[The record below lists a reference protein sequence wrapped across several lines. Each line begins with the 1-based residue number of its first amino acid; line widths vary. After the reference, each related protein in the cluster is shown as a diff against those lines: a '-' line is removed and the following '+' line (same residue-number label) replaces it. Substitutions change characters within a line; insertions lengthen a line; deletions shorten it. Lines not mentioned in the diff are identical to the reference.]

1 MWLVVL
7 RRLGMG
13 IVTLWVVS
21 ILVFAGTEILPGD
34 VAEAILG
41 QSATPESVA
50 AIREQLNLDRPAVV
64 RYLDWL
70 TNLLRGDLGMSLA
83 ADMPISEMISGRL
96 KNTLILAA
104 LTAAFA
110 VPLSIA
116 LGLAAAMF
124 PGGRVDRF
132 VTVSTLFLLSVPE
145 FFIAATLVLV
155 FAVHLQWLPAITYA
169 TEYESIWQLVRSLAL
184 PILTL
189 TTSVV
194 AHMARMT
201 RAAIINVMTSP
212 YIEMAILKGV
222 PRGRIVLR
230 HALLNAVGP
239 VVNVVALNLAYL
251 IGGVTIVETVFSYPG
266 LAKLMVDAASRRDMP
281 LVQACAM
288 IFCSAY
294 ILLILIADVL
304 AIFANPRLRHGK
316 S

>member
-1 MWLVVL
+1 
-7 RRLGMG
+7 MG
-13 IVTLWVVS
+13 VVTLWVVTV
-21 ILVFAGTEILPGD
+21 LVFVGTEILPGD

-41 QSATPESVA
+41 QSATPEAVA

-64 RYLDWL
+64 RYADWL
-70 TNLLRGDLGMSLA
+70 GNLLQGDLGISLA
-83 ADMPISEMISGRL
+83 ANIPISEMISGRL

-110 VPLSIA
+110 VPLSLA

-132 VTVSTLFLLSVPE
+132 VTISTLFLLSVPE
-145 FFIAATLVLV
+145 FFIAAALVLI
-155 FAVHLQWLPAITYA
+155 FAVQLQWLPAITSA
-169 TEYESIWQLVRSLAL
+169 TEYDSVWQLVKSLAL

-222 PRGRIVLR
+222 PRRRIVLR

-266 LAKLMVDAASRRDMP
+266 LARLMVDAVSRRDMP
-281 LVQACAM
+281 LVQACAI

-294 ILLILIADVL
+294 IFLILIADLL
-304 AIFANPRLRHGK
+304 AIFANPRLRHAK
-316 S
+316 

>member
-13 IVTLWVVS
+13 VVTLWVVS
-21 ILVFAGTEILPGD
+21 VLVFAGTEILPGD

-41 QSATPESVA
+41 QSATPEAVA

-64 RYLDWL
+64 RYMDWL
-70 TNLLRGDLGMSLA
+70 TNLLRGDLGISLA
-83 ADMPISEMISGRL
+83 ANLPISEMISGRL

-104 LTAAFA
+104 LTAALA
-110 VPLSIA
+110 VPLSLA
-116 LGLAAAMF
+116 MGLAAAMF
-124 PGGRVDRF
+124 PGGRIDRF

-145 FFIAATLVLV
+145 FFIAATLVLI

-169 TEYESIWQLVRSLAL
+169 TEYDSVWQLAKSLAL

-189 TTSVV
+189 TTSVI

-201 RAAIINVMTSP
+201 RAAILNVMTSP
-212 YIEMAILKGV
+212 YVEMAILKGV
-222 PRGRIVLR
+222 PRRRIVLR

-251 IGGVTIVETVFSYPG
+251 IGGVTIVETVFAYPG
-266 LAKLMVDAASRRDMP
+266 LARLMVDAVSRRDMP

-294 ILLILIADVL
+294 ILLILIADLL
-304 AIFANPRLRHGK
+304 AIFANPRLRHSK
-316 S
+316 Q

>member
-7 RRLGMG
+7 RRLGLG
-13 IVTLWVVS
+13 VITLWVVS
-21 ILVFAGTEILPGD
+21 VLVFAGTEILPGD

-41 QSATPESVA
+41 QSATPEAVA

-64 RYLDWL
+64 RYVEWL
-70 TNLLRGDLGMSLA
+70 TNMLRGDLGVSLA
-83 ADMPISEMISGRL
+83 ANMEISELVSGRL
-96 KNTLILAA
+96 QNTMMLAA
-104 LTAAFA
+104 LTAVFS
-110 VPLSIA
+110 VPLA
-116 LGLAAAMF
+116 LGMGLAAAMF
-124 PGGRVDRF
+124 PGGRLDRL
-132 VTVSTLFLLSVPE
+132 VTISTLCLLSVPE

-155 FAVHLQWLPAITYA
+155 FAVHLQWLPAITYI
-169 TEYESIWQLVRSLAL
+169 TEYESIWQLVKSMML

-189 TTSVV
+189 TTSLV

-251 IGGVTIVETVFSYPG
+251 VSGVVIVETVFAYPG
-266 LAKLMVDAASRRDMP
+266 LSKLMVDAVSRRDMP

-294 ILLILIADVL
+294 ILFFLIADVL
-304 AIFANPRLRHGK
+304 AILANPRLRQPK
-316 S
+316 

>member
-21 ILVFAGTEILPGD
+21 ILVFVGTEILPGD

-96 KNTLILAA
+96 KNTLLLAA

-230 HALLNAVGP
+230 HALFNAVGP

-266 LAKLMVDAASRRDMP
+266 LAKLMVDAVSRRDMP

-304 AIFANPRLRHGK
+304 AIFANPRLRHAK

>member
-7 RRLGMG
+7 RRLGLG
-13 IVTLWVVS
+13 IITLWMVS
-21 ILVFAGTEILPGD
+21 LLVLAGTEILPGD

-41 QSATPESVA
+41 QSATPEAVA
-50 AIREQLNLDRPAVV
+50 AIRDQLNLDRPAMV
-64 RYLDWL
+64 RYVEWL
-70 TNLLRGDLGMSLA
+70 RNLLRGDLGMSLSA
-83 ADMPISEMISGRL
+83 NMEISEMISGRF
-96 KNTLILAA
+96 KNTLMLAG
-104 LTAAFA
+104 LTAALA
-110 VPLSIA
+110 VPLA
-116 LGLAAAMF
+116 LAMGLAAAMF
-124 PGGRVDRF
+124 PGGRLDRL

-145 FFIAATLVLV
+145 FVIAAILVLI
-155 FAVHLQWLPAITYA
+155 FAVHLQWLPATTYVA
-169 TEYESIWQLVRSLAL
+169 SDASLWQLVKSLAL

-230 HALLNAVGP
+230 HALLNTVGP

-251 IGGVTIVETVFSYPG
+251 VSGVVIVETVFAYPG
-266 LAKLMVDAASRRDMP
+266 LARLMVDAVSRRDMP

-288 IFCSAY
+288 IFCAAY
-294 ILLILIADVL
+294 ILLILAADVL
-304 AIFANPRLRHGK
+304 AIVANPRLRK
-316 S
+316 PK

>member
-13 IVTLWVVS
+13 FVTLWVVS
-21 ILVFAGTEILPGD
+21 VLVFAGTEILPGD

-41 QSATPESVA
+41 QSATPEAVA
-50 AIREQLNLDRPAVV
+50 AIREQLNLDRPAAV

-70 TNLLRGDLGMSLA
+70 SNFLRGDLGVSLA
-83 ADMPISEMISGRL
+83 ANLPISEMISGRL
-96 KNTLILAA
+96 KNTLMLAA
-104 LTAAFA
+104 LTAALA
-110 VPLSIA
+110 VPLSLA
-116 LGLAAAMF
+116 MGLAAAMF

-145 FFIAATLVLV
+145 FFIAATLVLI
-155 FAVHLQWLPAITYA
+155 FAVHLQWVPAITYA
-169 TEYESIWQLVRSLAL
+169 TEYDSIWQLAKSLAL

-189 TTSVV
+189 TTSVI

-201 RAAIINVMTSP
+201 RAAILNVMTSP
-212 YIEMAILKGV
+212 YVEMAILKGV
-222 PRGRIVLR
+222 PRRRIVLR

-266 LAKLMVDAASRRDMP
+266 LARLMVDAVSRRDMP

-294 ILLILIADVL
+294 ILLILIADLL
-304 AIFANPRLRHGK
+304 AIFANPRLRHSK
-316 S
+316 Q

>member
-7 RRLGMG
+7 RRLGLG
-13 IVTLWVVS
+13 VVTLWVVS
-21 ILVFAGTEILPGD
+21 VLVFVGTEILPGD

-41 QSATPESVA
+41 QSATPEAVS
-50 AIREQLNLDRPAVV
+50 AIRAQLNLDRPAVV
-64 RYLDWL
+64 RYFDWL
-70 TNLLRGDLGMSLA
+70 TNFLRGDLGMSLA
-83 ADMPISEMISGRL
+83 ANTQISEMISGRL
-96 KNTLILAA
+96 KNTLTLAA

-110 VPLSIA
+110 VPIA
-116 LGLAAAMF
+116 LAMGLAAAMY
-124 PGGRVDRF
+124 PGGRVDRL

-145 FFIAATLVLV
+145 FFIAATLVLI
-155 FAVHLQWLPAITYA
+155 FAVHLQWLPAITYG
-169 TEYESIWQLVRSLAL
+169 TEYESLWQLVKSLAL

-222 PRGRIVLR
+222 PRRRIVLR
-230 HALLNAVGP
+230 HALLNAIGP

-251 IGGVTIVETVFSYPG
+251 IGGVTIVETVFAYPG
-266 LAKLMVDAASRRDMP
+266 LAKLMVDAVSRRDMP

-294 ILLILIADVL
+294 ILLILVADLL
-304 AIFANPRLRHGK
+304 AIFANPRLK
-316 S
+316 QPK

>member
-1 MWLVVL
+1 MWLVIL

-13 IVTLWVVS
+13 VITLWVVTV
-21 ILVFAGTEILPGD
+21 LVFAGTEILPGD

-41 QSATPESVA
+41 QSATPEAVA

-64 RYLDWL
+64 RYVDWL
-70 TNLLRGDLGMSLA
+70 TNILHGDLGISLA
-83 ADMPISEMISGRL
+83 ANIPISEMIAGRL
-96 KNTLILAA
+96 KNTLILAG

-110 VPLSIA
+110 VPLSLA

-145 FFIAATLVLV
+145 FFIAATLVLI

-169 TEYESIWQLVRSLAL
+169 TEYESIWQLVKSLAL

-222 PRGRIVLR
+222 PRWRIVLR

-251 IGGVTIVETVFSYPG
+251 IGGVTIVETVFAYPG
-266 LAKLMVDAASRRDMP
+266 LARLMVDAVSRRDMP
-281 LVQACAM
+281 LVQACAV
-288 IFCSAY
+288 IFCSSY
-294 ILLILIADVL
+294 ILLILVADLL
-304 AIFANPRLRHGK
+304 AIFANPRLRHSK
-316 S
+316 

>member
-7 RRLGMG
+7 RRLGLG
-13 IVTLWVVS
+13 IITLWVVS
-21 ILVFAGTEILPGD
+21 VLVFAGTEILPGD

-41 QSATPESVA
+41 QSATPEAVA
-50 AIREQLNLDRPAVV
+50 AIRDQLQLDRPAVV
-64 RYLDWL
+64 RYADWL
-70 TNLLRGDLGMSLA
+70 TDLLRGDLGISLA
-83 ADMPISEMISGRL
+83 ANMEISEMISGRF
-96 KNTLILAA
+96 KNTLVLAS
-104 LTAAFA
+104 LTAALA
-110 VPLSIA
+110 VPLA
-116 LGLAAAMF
+116 LAMGLAAAMF
-124 PGGRVDRF
+124 PGGRVDRL

-155 FAVHLQWLPAITYA
+155 FAVHLQWLPAITYM
-169 TEYESIWQLVRSLAL
+169 TEYESIWQLMESLAL

-230 HALLNAVGP
+230 HALFNAVGP
-239 VVNVVALNLAYL
+239 VVNVIALNLAYL
-251 IGGVTIVETVFSYPG
+251 VSGVVIVETVFAYPG
-266 LAKLMVDAASRRDMP
+266 LAKLMVDAVSRRDMP

-288 IFCSAY
+288 IFCTAY
-294 ILLILIADVL
+294 ILFILIADVL
-304 AIFANPRLRHGK
+304 AILANPRLRQPK
-316 S
+316 

>member
-1 MWLVVL
+1 MWLVIL

-13 IVTLWVVS
+13 VVTLWVVTV
-21 ILVFAGTEILPGD
+21 LVFAGTEILPGD

-41 QSATPESVA
+41 QSATPEAIA

-64 RYLDWL
+64 RYVDWL
-70 TNLLRGDLGMSLA
+70 TNILRGDLGISLA
-83 ADMPISEMISGRL
+83 ANIPISEMISGRL
-96 KNTLILAA
+96 KNTLILAG

-110 VPLSIA
+110 VPLSLA

-145 FFIAATLVLV
+145 FFIAATLVLI

-169 TEYESIWQLVRSLAL
+169 TEYDSIWQLVKSLAL

-222 PRGRIVLR
+222 PRWRIVLR

-251 IGGVTIVETVFSYPG
+251 IGGVTIVETVFAYPG
-266 LAKLMVDAASRRDMP
+266 LARLMVDAVSRRDMP
-281 LVQACAM
+281 LVQACAI
-288 IFCSAY
+288 IFCSSY
-294 ILLILIADVL
+294 ILLILIADLL
-304 AIFANPRLRHGK
+304 AIFANPRLRHSK
-316 S
+316 

>member
-13 IVTLWVVS
+13 VVTLWVVS

-41 QSATPESVA
+41 QSATPEAVA

-64 RYLDWL
+64 RYMDWL
-70 TNLLRGDLGMSLA
+70 TNLLRGDLGISLA
-83 ADMPISEMISGRL
+83 ANLPISEMISGRL

-110 VPLSIA
+110 VPLSLA
-116 LGLAAAMF
+116 MGLAAAMF
-124 PGGRVDRF
+124 PGGRIDRF

-145 FFIAATLVLV
+145 FFIAATLVLI
-155 FAVHLQWLPAITYA
+155 FAVHLQWVPAITYA
-169 TEYESIWQLVRSLAL
+169 TEYDSVWQLAKSLAL

-189 TTSVV
+189 TTSVI

-201 RAAIINVMTSP
+201 RAAILNVMTSP
-212 YIEMAILKGV
+212 YVEMAILKGV
-222 PRGRIVLR
+222 PRRRIVLR

-251 IGGVTIVETVFSYPG
+251 IGGVTIVETVFAYPG
-266 LAKLMVDAASRRDMP
+266 LARLMVDAVSRRDMP

-294 ILLILIADVL
+294 ILLILIADLL
-304 AIFANPRLRHGK
+304 AIFANPRLRHSK
-316 S
+316 Q

>member
-1 MWLVVL
+1 MWLVVV
-7 RRLGMG
+7 RRLGLG
-13 IVTLWVVS
+13 VITLWVVS
-21 ILVFAGTEILPGD
+21 VLVFAGTELLPGD

-41 QSATPESVA
+41 QSATPEAVA

-70 TNLLRGDLGMSLA
+70 GNLLRGDLGMSLA
-83 ADMPISEMISGRL
+83 ADLPISEMISGRL

-104 LTAAFA
+104 LTAALA
-110 VPLSIA
+110 VPLSVA

-145 FFIAATLVLV
+145 FFIAATLVLI
-155 FAVHLQWLPAITYA
+155 FAVHLHWLPAITYA
-169 TEYESIWQLVRSLAL
+169 TEYESLWQLVKSLAL

-222 PRGRIVLR
+222 PRARIVLR

-266 LAKLMVDAASRRDMP
+266 LAKLMVDAVARRDMP

-294 ILLILIADVL
+294 IILILIADVL
-304 AIFANPRLRHGK
+304 AILANPRLRHAK
-316 S
+316 

>member
-1 MWLVVL
+1 M
-7 RRLGMG
+7 
-13 IVTLWVVS
+13 VS
-21 ILVFAGTEILPGD
+21 VLVFAGTEILPGD

-41 QSATPESVA
+41 QSATPEAVA

-64 RYLDWL
+64 RYMDWL
-70 TNLLRGDLGMSLA
+70 TNLLRGDLGISLA
-83 ADMPISEMISGRL
+83 ANLPISEMISGRL

-110 VPLSIA
+110 VPLSLA
-116 LGLAAAMF
+116 MGLAAAMF
-124 PGGRVDRF
+124 PGGRIDRF

-145 FFIAATLVLV
+145 FFIAATLVLI
-155 FAVHLQWLPAITYA
+155 FAVHLQWVPAITYA
-169 TEYESIWQLVRSLAL
+169 TEYDSVWQLAKSLAL

-189 TTSVV
+189 TTSVI

-201 RAAIINVMTSP
+201 RAAILNVMTSP
-212 YIEMAILKGV
+212 YVEMAILKGV
-222 PRGRIVLR
+222 PRRRIVLR

-266 LAKLMVDAASRRDMP
+266 LARLMVDAVSRRDMP

-294 ILLILIADVL
+294 ILLILIADLL
-304 AIFANPRLRHGK
+304 AIFANPRLRHSK
-316 S
+316 Q

>member
-7 RRLGMG
+7 RRLAMG
-13 IVTLWVVS
+13 VVTLWVVTV
-21 ILVFAGTEILPGD
+21 LVFVGTEILPGD

-41 QSATPESVA
+41 QSATPEAVA

-64 RYLDWL
+64 RYADWL
-70 TNLLRGDLGMSLA
+70 GNLLQGDLGISLA
-83 ADMPISEMISGRL
+83 ANIPISEMISGRL

-110 VPLSIA
+110 VPLSLA

-132 VTVSTLFLLSVPE
+132 VTISTLFLLSVPE
-145 FFIAATLVLV
+145 FFIAAALVLI
-155 FAVHLQWLPAITYA
+155 FAVQLQWLPAITSA
-169 TEYESIWQLVRSLAL
+169 TEYDSVWQLVKSLAL
-184 PILTL
+184 PIRTR

-222 PRGRIVLR
+222 PRRRIVLR

-266 LAKLMVDAASRRDMP
+266 LARLMVDAVSRRDMP
-281 LVQACAM
+281 LVQACAI

-294 ILLILIADVL
+294 IFLILIADLL
-304 AIFANPRLRHGK
+304 AIFANPRLRHAK
-316 S
+316 

>member
-7 RRLGMG
+7 RRLGLG
-13 IVTLWVVS
+13 IITLWVVS
-21 ILVFAGTEILPGD
+21 LLVFAGTEILPGD

-41 QSATPESVA
+41 QSATPEAVA
-50 AIREQLNLDRPAVV
+50 AIRDQLQLDRPAVV
-64 RYLDWL
+64 RYVDWL
-70 TNLLRGDLGMSLA
+70 TDLLRGDLGMSLA
-83 ADMPISEMISGRL
+83 ANMEISEMISGRF
-96 KNTLILAA
+96 KNTLVLAA
-104 LTAAFA
+104 LTAALA
-110 VPLSIA
+110 IPLS
-116 LGLAAAMF
+116 LFMGLAAAMF
-124 PGGRVDRF
+124 PGGRVDRL

-145 FFIAATLVLV
+145 FFIAATLVLI
-155 FAVHLQWLPAITYA
+155 FAVHLQWLPAITYM
-169 TEYESIWQLVRSLAL
+169 TEYESIWQLMKSLAL

-230 HALLNAVGP
+230 HALFNAVGP

-251 IGGVTIVETVFSYPG
+251 VSGVVIVETVFAYPG
-266 LAKLMVDAASRRDMP
+266 LAKLMVDAVSRRDMP

-294 ILLILIADVL
+294 ILFILIADVL
-304 AIFANPRLRHGK
+304 AILANPRLRQPK
-316 S
+316 

>member
-7 RRLGMG
+7 RRLGLG
-13 IVTLWVVS
+13 VITLWVVS
-21 ILVFAGTEILPGD
+21 VLVFAGTEILPGD

-41 QSATPESVA
+41 QSATPEAVA

-64 RYLDWL
+64 RYVEWL
-70 TNLLRGDLGMSLA
+70 TNMLRGDLGVSLA
-83 ADMPISEMISGRL
+83 ANMEISEMISGRF
-96 KNTLILAA
+96 KNTLVLAS
-104 LTAAFA
+104 LTAALA
-110 VPLSIA
+110 VPLA
-116 LGLAAAMF
+116 LAMGLAAAMF
-124 PGGRVDRF
+124 PGGRVDRL

-155 FAVHLQWLPAITYA
+155 FAVHLQWLPAITYM
-169 TEYESIWQLVRSLAL
+169 TEYESIWQLMESLAL

-230 HALLNAVGP
+230 HALFNAVGP
-239 VVNVVALNLAYL
+239 VVNVIALNLAYL
-251 IGGVTIVETVFSYPG
+251 VSGVVIVETVFAYPG
-266 LAKLMVDAASRRDMP
+266 LAKLMVDAVSRRDMP

-288 IFCSAY
+288 IFCTAY
-294 ILLILIADVL
+294 ILFILIADVL
-304 AIFANPRLRHGK
+304 AILANPRLRQPK
-316 S
+316 